1 MITAKKLEAAIKE
14 LGYTALPV
22 ENMNGTFEIPEK
34 NNLSHSKLFKDG
46 FFEFQDISSQ
56 LVGTFC
62 GVGEDPILFSH
73 FEFPIPEDHY
83 SIELVKQKNNG
94 FALLNELKNFDYLLI
109 VRGERDF
116 FDQEEIT
123 NYLNKIP
130 GIQIAISIDIEK
142 IKTKQHLIFN

>member
-1 MITAKKLEAAIKE
+1 M
-14 LGYTALPV
+14 
-22 ENMNGTFEIPEK
+22 
-34 NNLSHSKLFKDG
+34 
-46 FFEFQDISSQ
+46 
-56 LVGTFC
+56 
-62 GVGEDPILFSH
+62 
-73 FEFPIPEDHY
+73 
-83 SIELVKQKNNG
+83 VKQKNNG

>member
-1 MITAKKLEAAIKE
+1 MAKNKLNIDFDFDFLLWGLTSNYPDYKLCWKLNQIFEWKLIRIE
-14 LGYTALPV
+14 DVVFFPV
-22 ENMNGTFEIPEK
+22 
-34 NNLSHSKLFKDG
+34 
-46 FFEFQDISSQ
+46 
-56 LVGTFC
+56 
-62 GVGEDPILFSH
+62 VGEDPILFSH